1 MQSYELIINSFL
13 VEKSGNIVRYTAQS
27 NNRCESIQSDET
39 IKALSENILSFLIK
53 EIERLGLSSKGF
65 RLDAVS
71 GYGYVRGFAMYTK
84 DNRQYELSALAF
96 CDKNMTVA

>member
-39 IKALSENILSFLIK
+39 IKALSEKFSVF
-53 EIERLGLSSKGF
+53 
-65 RLDAVS
+65 
-71 GYGYVRGFAMYTK
+71 
-84 DNRQYELSALAF
+84 
-96 CDKNMTVA
+96 